1 MVKIRLSGEELY
13 QLASH
18 PGLRVASTPFAPG
31 TVYIGRLAFGRG
43 PIPKPLTS
51 YVGQVGKVATAC
63 KGQRGYAFVECLKSQ
78 AEKMG
83 IKKSQ
88 AEKTGIKKKK
98 G

>member
-31 TVYIGRLAFGRG
+31 KVYIGRLAFARG
-43 PIPKPLTS
+43 AVPKPLAP
-51 YVGQVGKVATAC
+51 YVGQVGKVAAAC
-63 KGQRGYAFVECLKSQ
+63 KEQRGYAFVACLKSQ

-83 IKKSQ
+83 IKK
-88 AEKTGIKKKK
+88 KK